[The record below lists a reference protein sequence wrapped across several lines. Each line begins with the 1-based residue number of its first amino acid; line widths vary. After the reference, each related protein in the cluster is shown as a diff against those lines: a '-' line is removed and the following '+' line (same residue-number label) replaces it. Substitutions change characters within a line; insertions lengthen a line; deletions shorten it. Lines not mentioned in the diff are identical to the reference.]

1 MEKAV
6 VIAVCLG
13 ASLTD
18 LRSRRIPNWLNG
30 SGLVLVLGAR
40 YGSAGPSG
48 VLDAFACLLMALP
61 LVAMSLVRPLGF
73 GMGDSKL
80 MIVVFVGLGLS
91 GLLALL
97 IACAGGTLWALVSGG
112 PRASVPIAL
121 APFIAAGA
129 VAASFPW

>member
-40 YGSAGPSG
+40 YGTAGPSG
-48 VLDAFACLLMALP
+48 VLDASTSLLMALP

-80 MIVVFVGLGLS
+80 MMVVFAGLGPS
-91 GLLALL
+91 GLLVLL
-97 IACAGGTLWALVSGG
+97 IACTGGTLWALVSGG
-112 PRASVPIAL
+112 PRASVPIPL

-129 VAASFPW
+129 VAAGFPW